1 MSYAYDQRK
10 RTAPKVSPKASRTSS
25 APGPSMEAIAA
36 GLARPSTQQMGHR
49 VDLPE
54 AMRQK
59 MENAFGTDFS
69 AVRLFESQTVA
80 DAGAEAITQGNQVA
94 FAPGK
99 LDFSSQEGQARLGH
113 ELSHVASQARGESTG
128 RGFLLDSG
136 LEHQADR
143 EGAMAAAGQTVY
155 SGPVTHALSSSSPS
169 PAAAGVMQASRG
181 GLDPNDDVIS
191 TRTQERLNGTVGS
204 GIQDPASITDTG
216 SFPPLVYQ
224 NDEIRDL
231 MYKKRNFL
239 TSKNPLAPPRGPGPT
254 TTPTL
259 AKKKKWFSRK

>member
-1 MSYAYDQRK
+1 
-10 RTAPKVSPKASRTSS
+10 
-25 APGPSMEAIAA
+25 MEAIAA

-69 AVRLFESQTVA
+69 GVRLFESQTVA

-155 SGPVTHALSSSSPS
+155 SGPVTHALSSAAPS
-169 PAAAGVMQASRG
+169 PFAAGVMQAKRG
-181 GLDPNDDVIS
+181 EIDPKDNVES
-191 TRTQERLNGTVGS
+191 TYSKRLKRAKM
-204 GIQDPASITDTG
+204 GIQEPSFHHRPDGLQGVVSSPITHAASDPSGAHDRIEA
-216 SFPPLVYQ
+216 LRREY
-224 NDEIRDL
+224 NI
-231 MYKKRNFL
+231 Y
-239 TSKNPLAPPRGPGPT
+239 
-254 TTPTL
+254 
-259 AKKKKWFSRK
+259 

>member
-1 MSYAYDQRK
+1 MSYTYDQRK
-10 RTAPKVSPKASRTSS
+10 RTAPEASPKASRTSS

-155 SGPVTHALSSSSPS
+155 SGPVTHTLSSAAPS
-169 PAAAGVMQASRG
+169 PFAAGVMQAKRG
-181 GLDPNDDVIS
+181 KKNDPVDDIDPSELSSNRRRGEGSSFSFTAQDVASFGYGNAKPTGTIKPDYKPSAIDDKAGLLRYNKAI
-191 TRTQERLNGTVGS
+191 LH
-204 GIQDPASITDTG
+204 
-216 SFPPLVYQ
+216 
-224 NDEIRDL
+224 
-231 MYKKRNFL
+231 
-239 TSKNPLAPPRGPGPT
+239 
-254 TTPTL
+254 
-259 AKKKKWFSRK
+259 